1 MNIAIKPVLMLQSA
15 GKSQSLTDLSSIAIL
30 LREVQQERTIQSAA
44 KALNVSYRTL
54 WNQIKVAEKAIG
66 IPLLLRT
73 KGHGSKLSPA
83 AESFLNSVAE
93 MERRFDRVS
102 QDEVR
107 RLSAELSS
115 WMDPRPVRWVCCSS
129 SDPLMEQVIDG
140 FADIDYQTM
149 GSGPALERLL
159 SGDVDIAGF
168 HLPDQDSLVQVQAH
182 LKSAEM
188 MAYPV
193 MRRTQG
199 LIVAAG
205 NPLRIKK
212 LVDLARPEVRFIN
225 RQKGAGTRLL
235 LDTLMEKEGIRS
247 DRIRGYRHEEFT
259 HTAVATAIVA
269 GAADAALGLKYI
281 ATQFRLGFVPLEEET
296 FYLAM
301 STKVHASKP
310 IQKFI
315 QSVQALA
322 AKQVGYRATTT
333 RSRN

>member
-1 MNIAIKPVLMLQSA
+1 MNIAIKPVLMLESA
-15 GKSQSLTDLSSIAIL
+15 GKSHASTDLSSIATL
-30 LREVQQERTIQSAA
+30 LREVQRGKTIQSAA
-44 KALNVSYRTL
+44 EALDVSYRTL
-54 WNQIKVAEKAIG
+54 WNQLKVAEKALG
-66 IPLLLRT
+66 TPLLLST

-107 RLSAELSS
+107 RLSGELSS
-115 WMDPRPVRWVCCSS
+115 LINSRPVRWVFCSS
-129 SDPLMEQVIDG
+129 SDPLIERVIDG
-140 FADIDYQTM
+140 LTHIDYQTM
-149 GSGPALERLL
+149 GSGQALERLL
-159 SGDVDIAGF
+159 SGDADIAGF
-168 HLPDQDSLVQVQAH
+168 HLPDQDSLLQVQAH
-182 LKSAEM
+182 LKSAGM
-188 MAYPV
+188 LAYPL

-199 LIVAAG
+199 LMVSTG

-269 GAADAALGLKYI
+269 GTADAALGLKYI
-281 ATQFRLGFVPLEEET
+281 AAQFRLGFVPLEEET

-315 QSVQALA
+315 QSLQALA
-322 AKQVGYRATTT
+322 AKQVGYRVATA
-333 RSRN
+333 RSRK

>member
-1 MNIAIKPVLMLQSA
+1 MNIAIKPVLMLESS
-15 GKSQSLTDLSSIAIL
+15 GKTHSSTDLSSIAIL
-30 LREVQQERTIQSAA
+30 LREVQRGKTIQSAA
-44 KALNVSYRTL
+44 EALDVSYRTL
-54 WNQIKVAEKAIG
+54 WNQLKVAEKALG
-66 IPLLLRT
+66 TPLLLST

-107 RLSAELSS
+107 RLSGELSS
-115 WMDPRPVRWVCCSS
+115 LINPRPVRWVFCSS
-129 SDPLMEQVIDG
+129 SDPLIEQVIDG
-140 FADIDYQTM
+140 FAHIDYQTM
-149 GSGPALERLL
+149 GSGQALERLL
-159 SGDVDIAGF
+159 SGDADIAGF
-168 HLPDQDSLVQVQAH
+168 HLPDQESLAQVQTH
-182 LKSAEM
+182 LKSAGM
-188 MAYPV
+188 MAYPL

-199 LIVAAG
+199 LMVVTG

-235 LDTLMEKEGIRS
+235 LDTLIEKEGIRS

-259 HTAVATAIVA
+259 HTAVATAIMA
-269 GAADAALGLKYI
+269 GTADAALGLKYI
-281 ATQFRLGFVPLEEET
+281 AAQFRLGFVPLEEET

-315 QSVQALA
+315 QSLQALA
-322 AKQVGYRATTT
+322 AKQVGYRAATT
-333 RSRN
+333 RSRK

>member
-1 MNIAIKPVLMLQSA
+1 MNIAIKPVLMLESA
-15 GKSQSLTDLSSIAIL
+15 GKNHASTDLSSIATL
-30 LREVQQERTIQSAA
+30 LREVQRGKTIQSAA
-44 KALNVSYRTL
+44 EALDVSYRTL
-54 WNQIKVAEKAIG
+54 WNQLKVAEKALG
-66 IPLLLRT
+66 TPLLLST

-107 RLSAELSS
+107 RLSGELSS
-115 WMDPRPVRWVCCSS
+115 LINPRPVRWVFCSS
-129 SDPLMEQVIDG
+129 SDPLIEQVIDG
-140 FADIDYQTM
+140 LAHIDYQTM
-149 GSGPALERLL
+149 GSGQALERLL
-159 SGDVDIAGF
+159 SGDADIAGF
-168 HLPDQDSLVQVQAH
+168 HLPDQESLVQVQAH
-182 LKSAEM
+182 LKSAGM
-188 MAYPV
+188 LAYPL

-199 LIVAAG
+199 LMVSTG

-269 GAADAALGLKYI
+269 GTADAALGLKYI
-281 ATQFRLGFVPLEEET
+281 ASQFRLGFVPLEEET

-315 QSVQALA
+315 QSLQALA
-322 AKQVGYRATTT
+322 AKQVGYRTAAT
-333 RSRN
+333 RSRK

>member
-1 MNIAIKPVLMLQSA
+1 MNIAIKPVLMLESA
-15 GKSQSLTDLSSIAIL
+15 GKSHASTDLSSIAIL
-30 LREVQQERTIQSAA
+30 LREVQRGKTIQSAA
-44 KALNVSYRTL
+44 EALDVSYRTL
-54 WNQIKVAEKAIG
+54 WNQLKVAEKALG
-66 IPLLLRT
+66 TPLLLST

-107 RLSAELSS
+107 RLSGELSS
-115 WMDPRPVRWVCCSS
+115 LINPRPVRWVCCSS
-129 SDPLMEQVIDG
+129 SDPLIEQVIDG
-140 FADIDYQTM
+140 FAHIDYQTM
-149 GSGPALERLL
+149 GSGQALERLL
-159 SGDVDIAGF
+159 SGDADIAGF
-168 HLPDQDSLVQVQAH
+168 HLPDQDSLLQVQAH
-182 LKSAEM
+182 LKSAGM
-188 MAYPV
+188 MAYPL

-199 LIVAAG
+199 LMVATG

-212 LVDLARPEVRFIN
+212 LADLARPEVRFIN

-269 GAADAALGLKYI
+269 GTADAALGLKYI
-281 ATQFRLGFVPLEEET
+281 AAQFRLGFVPLEEET

-301 STKVHASKP
+301 STKVHTSMP
-310 IQKFI
+310 IHKFI
-315 QSVQALA
+315 QSLQALA
-322 AKQVGYRATTT
+322 AKQVGYRVATA
-333 RSRN
+333 RSRK

>member
-1 MNIAIKPVLMLQSA
+1 MNIAIKPVLMLESS
-15 GKSQSLTDLSSIAIL
+15 GKTHSSTDLSSIAIL
-30 LREVQQERTIQSAA
+30 LREVQRGKTIQSAA
-44 KALNVSYRTL
+44 EALDVSYRTL
-54 WNQIKVAEKAIG
+54 WNQLKVAEKALG
-66 IPLLLRT
+66 TPLLLST

-107 RLSAELSS
+107 RLSGELSS
-115 WMDPRPVRWVCCSS
+115 LINPRPVRWVFCSS
-129 SDPLMEQVIDG
+129 SDPLIEQVIDG
-140 FADIDYQTM
+140 FAHIDYQTM
-149 GSGPALERLL
+149 GSGQALERLL
-159 SGDVDIAGF
+159 SGDADIAGY

-182 LKSAEM
+182 LKSAGM

-199 LIVAAG
+199 LMVSTG

-269 GAADAALGLKYI
+269 GTADAALGLKYI
-281 ATQFRLGFVPLEEET
+281 AAQFRLGFVPFEEET

-301 STKVHASKP
+301 SPKTHASKP
-310 IQKFI
+310 IQKLI
-315 QSVQALA
+315 QSLHALA
-322 AKQVGYRATTT
+322 AKQVGYRAATAG
-333 RSRN
+333 SRK

>member
-1 MNIAIKPVLMLQSA
+1 MNIVIKPALTLESG
-15 GKSQSLTDLSSIAIL
+15 GKSRSSADLSAIAIL
-30 LREVQQERTIQSAA
+30 LREVQRGKTIQSAA
-44 KALNVSYRTL
+44 EALDVSYRTL
-54 WNQIKVAEKAIG
+54 WNQIKVAENALG
-66 IPLLLRT
+66 TPLLLST

-83 AESFLNSVAE
+83 AESFLNSVTQ

-107 RLSAELSS
+107 RLSGELSS
-115 WMDPRPVRWVCCSS
+115 WIDPRPVGWVCCSS
-129 SDPLMEQVIDG
+129 SDPLIEQAIDG
-140 FADIDYQTM
+140 LAHIDYQTM
-149 GSGPALERLL
+149 GSGQALERLL
-159 SGDVDIAGF
+159 GGDADIAGF
-168 HLPDQDSLVQVQAH
+168 HLPDQDSLLQVQAH
-182 LKSAEM
+182 LKKAGM

-199 LIVAAG
+199 LMVATG

-212 LVDLARPEVRFIN
+212 LADLARPEVRFIN

-235 LDTLMEKEGIRS
+235 LDTLMEKEGIGS

-269 GAADAALGLKYI
+269 GTADAALGLKYI
-281 ATQFRLGFVPLEEET
+281 AAQFRLGFVPLEEET

-301 STKVHASKP
+301 SPKTHASKP

-315 QSVQALA
+315 QSLQVLA
-322 AKQVGYRATTT
+322 SKQVGYRAATV
-333 RSRN
+333 RPRK

>member
-1 MNIAIKPVLMLQSA
+1 MNIAIKPVLMLESA
-15 GKSQSLTDLSSIAIL
+15 GKSHASTDLSSIATL
-30 LREVQQERTIQSAA
+30 LREVQRGKTIQSAA
-44 KALNVSYRTL
+44 EALDVSYRTL
-54 WNQIKVAEKAIG
+54 WNQLKLAEKALG
-66 IPLLLRT
+66 TPLLLST

-107 RLSAELSS
+107 RLSGELSS
-115 WMDPRPVRWVCCSS
+115 LINPRPVRWVFCSS
-129 SDPLMEQVIDG
+129 SDPLIEQVIDG
-140 FADIDYQTM
+140 LTHMDYQTM
-149 GSGPALERLL
+149 GSGQALEKLL
-159 SGDVDIAGF
+159 SGDADIAGF
-168 HLPDQDSLVQVQAH
+168 HLPDQESLVQVQTH
-182 LKSAEM
+182 LKSAGM
-188 MAYPV
+188 MAYPL
-193 MRRTQG
+193 MRRMQG
-199 LIVAAG
+199 LMVVTG

-235 LDTLMEKEGIRS
+235 LDTLIEKEGIRS

-269 GAADAALGLKYI
+269 GTADAALGLKYI
-281 ATQFRLGFVPLEEET
+281 AAQFRLGFVPLEEET

-322 AKQVGYRATTT
+322 AKQVGYRVATA
-333 RSRN
+333 RSRK

>member
-1 MNIAIKPVLMLQSA
+1 MNIAIKPVLMLESA
-15 GKSQSLTDLSSIAIL
+15 GKSHASTDLSSIAIL
-30 LREVQQERTIQSAA
+30 LREVQRGKTIQSAA
-44 KALNVSYRTL
+44 EALDVSYRTL
-54 WNQIKVAEKAIG
+54 WNQLKVAEKALG
-66 IPLLLRT
+66 TPLLLST

-107 RLSAELSS
+107 RLSGELSS

-129 SDPLMEQVIDG
+129 SDPLIEQVIDG
-140 FADIDYQTM
+140 FAHIDYQTM
-149 GSGPALERLL
+149 GSGQALERLL
-159 SGDVDIAGF
+159 SGDADIAGF
-168 HLPDQDSLVQVQAH
+168 HLPDQDSLLQVQAH
-182 LKSAEM
+182 LKSAGM

-199 LIVAAG
+199 LMVATG

-212 LVDLARPEVRFIN
+212 LADLARPEVRFIN

-235 LDTLMEKEGIRS
+235 LDTLIEKEGIRS

-269 GAADAALGLKYI
+269 GTADAALGLKYI
-281 ATQFRLGFVPLEEET
+281 AAQFRLGFVPLEEET

-333 RSRN
+333 RPRK

>member
-1 MNIAIKPVLMLQSA
+1 MNIAIKPVLMLESS
-15 GKSQSLTDLSSIAIL
+15 GKSHSSTDLSSIAIL
-30 LREVQQERTIQSAA
+30 LREVQRGKTIQSAA
-44 KALNVSYRTL
+44 EALDVSYRTL
-54 WNQIKVAEKAIG
+54 WNQLKVAEKALG
-66 IPLLLRT
+66 TPLLLST

-107 RLSAELSS
+107 RLSGELSS
-115 WMDPRPVRWVCCSS
+115 LINPRPVRWVFCSS
-129 SDPLMEQVIDG
+129 SDPLIEQVIDG
-140 FADIDYQTM
+140 FAHIDYQTM
-149 GSGPALERLL
+149 GSGQALERLL
-159 SGDVDIAGF
+159 SGDADIAGF

-182 LKSAEM
+182 LKSAGM

-199 LIVAAG
+199 LMVSTG

-235 LDTLMEKEGIRS
+235 LDTLLEKEGIRS

-269 GAADAALGLKYI
+269 GTADAALGLKYI
-281 ATQFRLGFVPLEEET
+281 AAQFRLGFVPLEEET

-301 STKVHASKP
+301 ATKVHASKP

-315 QSVQALA
+315 QSLQALA
-322 AKQVGYRATTT
+322 AKQVGYRAGTT
-333 RSRN
+333 RSRK

>member
-1 MNIAIKPVLMLQSA
+1 
-15 GKSQSLTDLSSIAIL
+15 
-30 LREVQQERTIQSAA
+30 
-44 KALNVSYRTL
+44 
-54 WNQIKVAEKAIG
+54 
-66 IPLLLRT
+66 
-73 KGHGSKLSPA
+73 
-83 AESFLNSVAE
+83 

-107 RLSAELSS
+107 RLSGELSS
-115 WMDPRPVRWVCCSS
+115 LINPRPVRWVFCSS
-129 SDPLMEQVIDG
+129 SDPLIEQAIDG
-140 FADIDYQTM
+140 LTHIDYQTM
-149 GSGPALERLL
+149 GSGQALERLL
-159 SGDVDIAGF
+159 SGDADIAGF

-182 LKSAEM
+182 LKSAGM
-188 MAYPV
+188 MAYPL

-199 LIVAAG
+199 LMVATG

-212 LVDLARPEVRFIN
+212 LADLARPEVRFIN

-269 GAADAALGLKYI
+269 GTADAALGLKYI
-281 ATQFRLGFVPLEEET
+281 AAQFRLGFVPLEEET

-333 RSRN
+333 RSRK

>member
-1 MNIAIKPVLMLQSA
+1 MNIAIKPVLMLESS
-15 GKSQSLTDLSSIAIL
+15 GKSHSSTDLSSIAIL
-30 LREVQQERTIQSAA
+30 LREVQRGKTIQSAA
-44 KALNVSYRTL
+44 EALDVSYRTL
-54 WNQIKVAEKAIG
+54 WNQLKVAEKALG
-66 IPLLLRT
+66 TPLLLST

-107 RLSAELSS
+107 RLSGELSS
-115 WMDPRPVRWVCCSS
+115 LINPRPVRWVFCSS
-129 SDPLMEQVIDG
+129 SDPLIEQVIDG
-140 FADIDYQTM
+140 FAHIDYQTM
-149 GSGPALERLL
+149 GSGQALERLL
-159 SGDVDIAGF
+159 SGDADIAGF
-168 HLPDQDSLVQVQAH
+168 HFPDQDSLVQVQAH
-182 LKSAEM
+182 LKSAGM

-199 LIVAAG
+199 LMVATG

-269 GAADAALGLKYI
+269 GTADAALGLKYI
-281 ATQFRLGFVPLEEET
+281 ASQFRLSFVPLEEET

-315 QSVQALA
+315 QSLQALA
-322 AKQVGYRATTT
+322 AKQVGYRAATT
-333 RSRN
+333 RSRK

>member
-1 MNIAIKPVLMLQSA
+1 MNIAIKPVLMLESS
-15 GKSQSLTDLSSIAIL
+15 GKSHSSTDLSSIAIL
-30 LREVQQERTIQSAA
+30 LREVQRGKTIQSAA
-44 KALNVSYRTL
+44 EALDVSYRTL
-54 WNQIKVAEKAIG
+54 WNQLKVAEKALG
-66 IPLLLRT
+66 TPLLLST

-93 MERRFDRVS
+93 MERRFDRFS
-102 QDEVR
+102 QDEVG
-107 RLSAELSS
+107 RLSGELSS
-115 WMDPRPVRWVCCSS
+115 LINPRPVRWIFSSS
-129 SDPLMEQVIDG
+129 SDPLIEQVIDG
-140 FADIDYQTM
+140 LAHIDYQTM
-149 GSGPALERLL
+149 GSGQALERLL
-159 SGDVDIAGF
+159 SGDADIAGF

-182 LKSAEM
+182 LKSAGM

-199 LIVAAG
+199 LMVATG
-205 NPLRIKK
+205 NPLRVKK
-212 LVDLARPEVRFIN
+212 LADLARPEVRFIN

-269 GAADAALGLKYI
+269 GTADTALGLKYI
-281 ATQFRLGFVPLEEET
+281 AAQFRLGFVPLEEET

-315 QSVQALA
+315 QSLQALA

-333 RSRN
+333 RSRK

>member
-1 MNIAIKPVLMLQSA
+1 MNIAIKPVLMLESA
-15 GKSQSLTDLSSIAIL
+15 GKSHASTDLSSIAIL
-30 LREVQQERTIQSAA
+30 LREVQRGKTIQSAA
-44 KALNVSYRTL
+44 EALDVSYRTL
-54 WNQIKVAEKAIG
+54 WNQLKVAEKALG
-66 IPLLLRT
+66 TPLLLST

-107 RLSAELSS
+107 RLSGELSS

-129 SDPLMEQVIDG
+129 SDPLIEHVIDG
-140 FADIDYQTM
+140 LTHIDYQTM
-149 GSGPALERLL
+149 GSGQALERLL
-159 SGDVDIAGF
+159 GGDADIAGF
-168 HLPDQDSLVQVQAH
+168 HLPDQDSLLQVQAH
-182 LKSAEM
+182 LKSAGM
-188 MAYPV
+188 MAYPL

-199 LIVAAG
+199 LMVSTG

-269 GAADAALGLKYI
+269 GTADAALGLKYI
-281 ATQFRLGFVPLEEET
+281 SAQFRLGFVPLEEET

-322 AKQVGYRATTT
+322 AKQVGYRAATT
-333 RSRN
+333 RSRK

>member
-1 MNIAIKPVLMLQSA
+1 MNIAIKPVLMLESS
-15 GKSQSLTDLSSIAIL
+15 GKSHSSTDLSSIANL
-30 LREVQQERTIQSAA
+30 LREVQRGKTIQSAA
-44 KALNVSYRTL
+44 EALDVSYRTL
-54 WNQIKVAEKAIG
+54 WNQLKVAEKALG
-66 IPLLLRT
+66 TPLLLST

-107 RLSAELSS
+107 RLSSELSS
-115 WMDPRPVRWVCCSS
+115 LINPRPVRWVFCSS
-129 SDPLMEQVIDG
+129 SDPLIEQVIDG
-140 FADIDYQTM
+140 FAHIDYQTM
-149 GSGPALERLL
+149 GSGQALERLL
-159 SGDVDIAGF
+159 SGDADIAGF
-168 HLPDQDSLVQVQAH
+168 HLPDQDSLLQVQTH
-182 LKSAEM
+182 LKSAGM

-199 LIVAAG
+199 LMVATG

-212 LVDLARPEVRFIN
+212 LADLARPEVRFIN

-269 GAADAALGLKYI
+269 GTADAALGLKHI
-281 ATQFRLGFVPLEEET
+281 AAQFRLGFVPLEEET

-315 QSVQALA
+315 QSLQALA

-333 RSRN
+333 RSRK

>member
-1 MNIAIKPVLMLQSA
+1 MNIAIKPVLMLESS
-15 GKSQSLTDLSSIAIL
+15 GKSHASTDLSSIATL
-30 LREVQQERTIQSAA
+30 LREVQRGKTIQSAA
-44 KALNVSYRTL
+44 EALDVSYRTL
-54 WNQIKVAEKAIG
+54 WNQIKVAEKALG
-66 IPLLLRT
+66 TPLLLST

-93 MERRFDRVS
+93 MERRFERVS

-107 RLSAELSS
+107 RLSGELSS
-115 WMDPRPVRWVCCSS
+115 LINPRPVRWVCCSS
-129 SDPLMEQVIDG
+129 SDPLIEQAIDG
-140 FADIDYQTM
+140 LTHIDYQTM
-149 GSGPALERLL
+149 GSGQALERLL
-159 SGDVDIAGF
+159 SGDADIAGF
-168 HLPDQDSLVQVQAH
+168 HLPDQDSLLQVQAH
-182 LKSAEM
+182 LKGAGM
-188 MAYPV
+188 MAYPL

-199 LIVAAG
+199 LMVATG

-212 LVDLARPEVRFIN
+212 LVDLARPELRFIN

-235 LDTLMEKEGIRS
+235 LDTLIEKEGIRS

-269 GAADAALGLKYI
+269 GTADAALGLKYI
-281 ATQFRLGFVPLEEET
+281 AAQFRLGFVPLEEET

-301 STKVHASKP
+301 SPKTHASKP

-322 AKQVGYRATTT
+322 AKQVGYRVATT
-333 RSRN
+333 RSRK

>member
-1 MNIAIKPVLMLQSA
+1 MNIAIKPVLMLESA
-15 GKSQSLTDLSSIAIL
+15 GKSHASTDLSSIAVL
-30 LREVQQERTIQSAA
+30 LREVQRGKTIQSAA
-44 KALNVSYRTL
+44 EALDVSYRTL
-54 WNQIKVAEKAIG
+54 WNQLKVAEKALG
-66 IPLLLRT
+66 TPLLLST

-83 AESFLNSVAE
+83 AESFLNSVAA

-107 RLSAELSS
+107 RLSGELSS
-115 WMDPRPVRWVCCSS
+115 LINPRPVRWVFCSS
-129 SDPLMEQVIDG
+129 SDPLIEQVIDG
-140 FADIDYQTM
+140 LAHIDYQTM
-149 GSGPALERLL
+149 GSGQALERLL
-159 SGDVDIAGF
+159 SGDADIAGF
-168 HLPDQDSLVQVQAH
+168 HLPDQDSLLQVQAH
-182 LKSAEM
+182 LKSAGM
-188 MAYPV
+188 LAYPL

-199 LIVAAG
+199 LMVSTG

-269 GAADAALGLKYI
+269 GTADAALGIKYI
-281 ATQFRLGFVPLEEET
+281 AAQFRLGFVPLEEET

-315 QSVQALA
+315 QSLQALA
-322 AKQVGYRATTT
+322 AKQVGYRVATA
-333 RSRN
+333 RSRK

>member
-1 MNIAIKPVLMLQSA
+1 MNIAIKPVLMLESA
-15 GKSQSLTDLSSIAIL
+15 GKSHASTDLSSIANL
-30 LREVQQERTIQSAA
+30 LREVQRGKTIQSAA
-44 KALNVSYRTL
+44 EALDVSYRTL
-54 WNQIKVAEKAIG
+54 WNQLKVAEKALG
-66 IPLLLRT
+66 TPLLLST

-107 RLSAELSS
+107 RLSGELSS
-115 WMDPRPVRWVCCSS
+115 LINPRPMRWVFCSS
-129 SDPLMEQVIDG
+129 SDPLIEQVIDG
-140 FADIDYQTM
+140 SAHIDYQTM
-149 GSGPALERLL
+149 GSGQALERLL
-159 SGDVDIAGF
+159 SGDADIAGF
-168 HLPDQDSLVQVQAH
+168 HLPDQDSLLQVQAH
-182 LKSAEM
+182 LKSAGM
-188 MAYPV
+188 TAYPL

-199 LIVAAG
+199 LMVVTG

-269 GAADAALGLKYI
+269 GTADAALGLKYI
-281 ATQFRLGFVPLEEET
+281 AAQFRLGFVPLEEET

-315 QSVQALA
+315 QSLQALA
-322 AKQVGYRATTT
+322 AKQVGYRTMTT
-333 RSRN
+333 RSRK

>member
-1 MNIAIKPVLMLQSA
+1 MNIAIKPVLMLESS
-15 GKSQSLTDLSSIAIL
+15 GKSHSSTDLSSIAIL
-30 LREVQQERTIQSAA
+30 LREVQRGKTIQSAA
-44 KALNVSYRTL
+44 EALDVSYRTL
-54 WNQIKVAEKAIG
+54 WNQIKVAEKALG
-66 IPLLLRT
+66 TPLLLST

-107 RLSAELSS
+107 RLSGELSS
-115 WMDPRPVRWVCCSS
+115 LINPRPVRWVFCSS
-129 SDPLMEQVIDG
+129 SDPLIEQVIDG
-140 FADIDYQTM
+140 FAHIDYQTM
-149 GSGPALERLL
+149 GSGQALERLL
-159 SGDVDIAGF
+159 SGDADIAGF
-168 HLPDQDSLVQVQAH
+168 HLPDQDSLLQVQAH
-182 LKSAEM
+182 LKSAGM
-188 MAYPV
+188 LAYPL

-199 LIVAAG
+199 LMVSTG
-205 NPLRIKK
+205 NPLRIRK

-269 GAADAALGLKYI
+269 GTADAALGLKYI
-281 ATQFRLGFVPLEEET
+281 AAQFRLGFVPLEEET

-315 QSVQALA
+315 QSLQALA
-322 AKQVGYRATTT
+322 AKQVGYRAATS
-333 RSRN
+333 RSRK

>member
-1 MNIAIKPVLMLQSA
+1 MNIAIKPVLMLESS
-15 GKSQSLTDLSSIAIL
+15 GKSHSSTDLSSIATL
-30 LREVQQERTIQSAA
+30 LREVQRGKTIQSAA
-44 KALNVSYRTL
+44 EALDVSYRTL
-54 WNQIKVAEKAIG
+54 WNQIKVAEKALG
-66 IPLLLRT
+66 TPLLLST

-107 RLSAELSS
+107 RLSGELSS
-115 WMDPRPVRWVCCSS
+115 LINPRPMRWVFCSS
-129 SDPLMEQVIDG
+129 SDPLIEQVIDG
-140 FADIDYQTM
+140 SAHIDYQTM
-149 GSGPALERLL
+149 GSGQALERLL
-159 SGDVDIAGF
+159 SGDADIAGF
-168 HLPDQDSLVQVQAH
+168 HLPDQDSLLQVQAH
-182 LKSAEM
+182 LKSAGM
-188 MAYPV
+188 LAYPL

-199 LIVAAG
+199 LMVSTG

-235 LDTLMEKEGIRS
+235 LDTLMEKEGIGS

-269 GAADAALGLKYI
+269 GTADAALGLKYI
-281 ATQFRLGFVPLEEET
+281 AAQFRLGFVPLEEET

-301 STKVHASKP
+301 SPKTHASKP
-310 IQKFI
+310 IHKFI
-315 QSVQALA
+315 QSLQAWA
-322 AKQVGYRATTT
+322 AKQVGYRAATA
-333 RSRN
+333 RSRK

>member
-1 MNIAIKPVLMLQSA
+1 MNIAIKPVLMLESA
-15 GKSQSLTDLSSIAIL
+15 GKSHASTDLSSIAIL
-30 LREVQQERTIQSAA
+30 LREVQRGKTIQSAA
-44 KALNVSYRTL
+44 EALNVSYRTL
-54 WNQIKVAEKAIG
+54 WNQLKVAEKALG
-66 IPLLLRT
+66 TALLLST

-102 QDEVR
+102 QEEVR
-107 RLSAELSS
+107 RLSGELSS
-115 WMDPRPVRWVCCSS
+115 WMDPQPVRWVFCSS
-129 SDPLMEQVIDG
+129 SDPLIEQVIDG
-140 FADIDYQTM
+140 FAHIDYQTM
-149 GSGPALERLL
+149 GSGQALERLL
-159 SGDVDIAGF
+159 SGDADIAGF
-168 HLPDQDSLVQVQAH
+168 HLPDQDSLLQVQAH
-182 LKSAEM
+182 LKSAGM
-188 MAYPV
+188 TAYPL

-199 LIVAAG
+199 LMVSAG

-269 GAADAALGLKYI
+269 GTANAALGLKYI
-281 ATQFRLGFVPLEEET
+281 AAQFRLGFVPLEEET

-322 AKQVGYRATTT
+322 AKQVGYRVATA
-333 RSRN
+333 RSRK

>member
-1 MNIAIKPVLMLQSA
+1 MNIAIKPVLMLESA
-15 GKSQSLTDLSSIAIL
+15 GKSHASTDLSSIAIL
-30 LREVQQERTIQSAA
+30 LREVQRGKTIQSAA
-44 KALNVSYRTL
+44 EALDVSYRTL
-54 WNQIKVAEKAIG
+54 WNQLKVAEKALG
-66 IPLLLRT
+66 TPLLLST

-107 RLSAELSS
+107 RLSGELSS

-129 SDPLMEQVIDG
+129 SDPLIEQVIDG
-140 FADIDYQTM
+140 FAYIDYQTM
-149 GSGPALERLL
+149 GSGQALERLL
-159 SGDVDIAGF
+159 SGDADIAGF

-182 LKSAEM
+182 LKSAGM

-199 LIVAAG
+199 LMVATG
-205 NPLRIKK
+205 NPLHIKK
-212 LVDLARPEVRFIN
+212 LADLARPEVRFIN

-269 GAADAALGLKYI
+269 GTADAALGLKYI
-281 ATQFRLGFVPLEEET
+281 AAQFRLGFVPLEEET

-301 STKVHASKP
+301 STKAHASKP

-322 AKQVGYRATTT
+322 AKQVGYRAATT
-333 RSRN
+333 RPRK

>member
-1 MNIAIKPVLMLQSA
+1 MNIAIKPVLMLESS
-15 GKSQSLTDLSSIAIL
+15 GKSHSSTDLSSIATL
-30 LREVQQERTIQSAA
+30 LREVQRGKTIQSAA
-44 KALNVSYRTL
+44 EALDVSYRTL
-54 WNQIKVAEKAIG
+54 WNQIKVAEKALG
-66 IPLLLRT
+66 TPLLLST
-73 KGHGSKLSPA
+73 KGHGSRLSPA

-107 RLSAELSS
+107 RLSGELSS

-129 SDPLMEQVIDG
+129 SDPLIEQVIDG
-140 FADIDYQTM
+140 LTHIDYQTM
-149 GSGPALERLL
+149 GSGQALERLL
-159 SGDVDIAGF
+159 SGDADIAGF
-168 HLPDQDSLVQVQAH
+168 HLPDQDSFLQVQTH
-182 LKSAEM
+182 LKKAGM
-188 MAYPV
+188 VAYPV

-199 LIVAAG
+199 LMVATG

-235 LDTLMEKEGIRS
+235 LDTLMEKEGIGS

-269 GAADAALGLKYI
+269 GTADAALGLKYI
-281 ATQFRLGFVPLEEET
+281 AAQFRLGFVPLEEET

-301 STKVHASKP
+301 SPKTHASKP

-315 QSVQALA
+315 QSLQVLA
-322 AKQVGYRATTT
+322 AKQVGYQAATA
-333 RSRN
+333 RPRK

>member
-1 MNIAIKPVLMLQSA
+1 MNIAIKPVLMLESG
-15 GKSQSLTDLSSIAIL
+15 GKSQSSTDLSSIAIL
-30 LREVQQERTIQSAA
+30 LREVQRGKTIQSAA
-44 KALNVSYRTL
+44 EALDVSYRTL
-54 WNQIKVAEKAIG
+54 WNQIKVAEKALG
-66 IPLLLRT
+66 APLLLST
-73 KGHGSKLSPA
+73 KGHGSTLSPV

-107 RLSAELSS
+107 RLSSELSS
-115 WMDPRPVRWVCCSS
+115 WIDPRPVRWVCCSS
-129 SDPLMEQVIDG
+129 SDPLIERVIDG
-140 FADIDYQTM
+140 LAHIDYQTM
-149 GSGPALERLL
+149 GSGQALERLL
-159 SGDVDIAGF
+159 GGDADIAGF
-168 HLPDQDSLVQVQAH
+168 HLPDQDSLLQVQTH
-182 LKSAEM
+182 LKNAGM

-199 LIVAAG
+199 LMVATS

-212 LVDLARPEVRFIN
+212 LADLARPEVRFIN

-235 LDTLMEKEGIRS
+235 LDTLMEKEGIGS

-269 GAADAALGLKYI
+269 GTADAALGLKYI
-281 ATQFRLGFVPLEEET
+281 AAQFRLGFVPLEEET

-301 STKVHASKP
+301 SPKTHASKP

-315 QSVQALA
+315 QSLQALA
-322 AKQVGYRATTT
+322 AKQVGYRAATT
-333 RSRN
+333 RPRK

>member
-1 MNIAIKPVLMLQSA
+1 MNIAIKPVLMLESA
-15 GKSQSLTDLSSIAIL
+15 GKSHASTDLSSIATL
-30 LREVQQERTIQSAA
+30 LREVQRGKTIQSAA
-44 KALNVSYRTL
+44 EALDVSYRTL
-54 WNQIKVAEKAIG
+54 WNQLKVAEKALG
-66 IPLLLRT
+66 TPLLLST

-107 RLSAELSS
+107 RLSGELSS
-115 WMDPRPVRWVCCSS
+115 LINPRPVRWVFCSS
-129 SDPLMEQVIDG
+129 SDPLIEQVIDG
-140 FADIDYQTM
+140 LAHIDYQTM
-149 GSGPALERLL
+149 GSGQALERLL
-159 SGDVDIAGF
+159 SGDADIAGF
-168 HLPDQDSLVQVQAH
+168 HLPDQESLVQVQAH
-182 LKSAEM
+182 LKSAGM
-188 MAYPV
+188 LAYPL

-199 LIVAAG
+199 LMVSTG

-269 GAADAALGLKYI
+269 GTADAALGLKYI
-281 ATQFRLGFVPLEEET
+281 AAQFRLGFVPLEEET

-333 RSRN
+333 RSRK

>member
-1 MNIAIKPVLMLQSA
+1 MNIVIKPALTLESG
-15 GKSQSLTDLSSIAIL
+15 GKSRSSADLSAIAIL
-30 LREVQQERTIQSAA
+30 LREVQRGKTIQSAA
-44 KALNVSYRTL
+44 EALDVSYRTL
-54 WNQIKVAEKAIG
+54 WNQIKVAENALG
-66 IPLLLRT
+66 TPLLLST

-83 AESFLNSVAE
+83 AESFLNSVTQ

-107 RLSAELSS
+107 RLSGELSS
-115 WMDPRPVRWVCCSS
+115 WIDPRPAGWVCCSS
-129 SDPLMEQVIDG
+129 SDPLIEQVIDG
-140 FADIDYQTM
+140 LTHIDYQTM
-149 GSGPALERLL
+149 GSGQALERLL
-159 SGDVDIAGF
+159 GGDADIAGF
-168 HLPDQDSLVQVQAH
+168 HLPDQDSLLQVQTH
-182 LKSAEM
+182 LKKAGM
-188 MAYPV
+188 LAYPV

-199 LIVAAG
+199 LMVAAG

-212 LVDLARPEVRFIN
+212 LADLARPEVRFIN

-235 LDTLMEKEGIRS
+235 LDTLMEKEGIGS

-281 ATQFRLGFVPLEEET
+281 AAQFRLGFVPLEEET

-301 STKVHASKP
+301 SPKTHASKP

-315 QSVQALA
+315 QSLQALA
-322 AKQVGYRATTT
+322 TKQVGYRAATA
-333 RSRN
+333 RPRK

>member
-1 MNIAIKPVLMLQSA
+1 MNIAIKPVLMLESS
-15 GKSQSLTDLSSIAIL
+15 GKSHSSTDLSSIAIL
-30 LREVQQERTIQSAA
+30 LREVQRGKTIQSAA
-44 KALNVSYRTL
+44 EALDVSYRTL
-54 WNQIKVAEKAIG
+54 WNQLKVAEKALG
-66 IPLLLRT
+66 TPLLLST

-107 RLSAELSS
+107 RLSGELSS
-115 WMDPRPVRWVCCSS
+115 LINPRPVRWVFCSS
-129 SDPLMEQVIDG
+129 SDPLIEQVIDG
-140 FADIDYQTM
+140 FAHIDYQTM
-149 GSGPALERLL
+149 GSGQALERLL
-159 SGDVDIAGF
+159 SGDADIAGF

-182 LKSAEM
+182 LKSAGM
-188 MAYPV
+188 IAYPV

-199 LIVAAG
+199 LMVATG
-205 NPLRIKK
+205 NPLRVKK

-247 DRIRGYRHEEFT
+247 DWIRGYRHEEFT
-259 HTAVATAIVA
+259 HTAVATAIMA
-269 GAADAALGLKYI
+269 GTADAALGLKYI
-281 ATQFRLGFVPLEEET
+281 AAQFRLGFVPLEEET

-315 QSVQALA
+315 QSLQALA
-322 AKQVGYRATTT
+322 AKQVGYRAATT
-333 RSRN
+333 RSRK

>member
-1 MNIAIKPVLMLQSA
+1 MNIAIKPVLMLESS
-15 GKSQSLTDLSSIAIL
+15 GKSHSSTDLSSIAIL
-30 LREVQQERTIQSAA
+30 LREVQRGKTIQSAA
-44 KALNVSYRTL
+44 EALDVSYRTL
-54 WNQIKVAEKAIG
+54 WNQLKVAEKALG
-66 IPLLLRT
+66 TPLLLST

-107 RLSAELSS
+107 RLSGELSS
-115 WMDPRPVRWVCCSS
+115 LINPRPVRWVFCSS
-129 SDPLMEQVIDG
+129 SDPLIEQVIDG
-140 FADIDYQTM
+140 FAHIDYQTM
-149 GSGPALERLL
+149 GSGQALERLL
-159 SGDVDIAGF
+159 SGDADIAGF

-182 LKSAEM
+182 LKSAGM

-199 LIVAAG
+199 LMVSTG

-247 DRIRGYRHEEFT
+247 DWIRGYRHEEFT
-259 HTAVATAIVA
+259 HTAVATAIMA
-269 GAADAALGLKYI
+269 GTADAALGLKYI
-281 ATQFRLGFVPLEEET
+281 AAQFRLGFVPLEEET

-315 QSVQALA
+315 QSLQALA
-322 AKQVGYRATTT
+322 AKQVGYRAATT
-333 RSRN
+333 RSRK

>member
-1 MNIAIKPVLMLQSA
+1 MNIAIRPVLMLESA
-15 GKSQSLTDLSSIAIL
+15 GKSHASTDLSSIAVL
-30 LREVQQERTIQSAA
+30 LREVQRGKTIQSAA
-44 KALNVSYRTL
+44 EALDVSYRTL
-54 WNQIKVAEKAIG
+54 WNQLKVAEKALG
-66 IPLLLRT
+66 TPLLLST

-83 AESFLNSVAE
+83 AESFLNSIAE
-93 MERRFDRVS
+93 MERRFERVS
-102 QDEVR
+102 QEEVR
-107 RLSAELSS
+107 RLSGELSS

-129 SDPLMEQVIDG
+129 SDPLIEQVIDG
-140 FADIDYQTM
+140 FTHIDYQTM
-149 GSGPALERLL
+149 GSGQALERLL
-159 SGDVDIAGF
+159 SGDADIAGF
-168 HLPDQDSLVQVQAH
+168 HLPDQDSLLQVQAH
-182 LKSAEM
+182 LKSAGM
-188 MAYPV
+188 MAYPL

-199 LIVAAG
+199 LMVSTG

-269 GAADAALGLKYI
+269 GTADAALGLKYI
-281 ATQFRLGFVPLEEET
+281 AAQFRLGFVPLEEET

-315 QSVQALA
+315 QSLQALA
-322 AKQVGYRATTT
+322 AKQVGYRAATT
-333 RSRN
+333 RTRK

>member
-1 MNIAIKPVLMLQSA
+1 MNIAIKPVLMLGSG
-15 GKSQSLTDLSSIAIL
+15 GKSHASTDLSSIAIL
-30 LREVQQERTIQSAA
+30 LREVQRGKTIQSAA
-44 KALNVSYRTL
+44 EALDVSYRTL
-54 WNQIKVAEKAIG
+54 WNQLKEAEKALG
-66 IPLLLRT
+66 TSLLLST

-83 AESFLNSVAE
+83 AESFLNAVAE

-107 RLSAELSS
+107 RLSGELSS
-115 WMDPRPVRWVCCSS
+115 LINPRAVRWVCCSS
-129 SDPLMEQVIDG
+129 SDPLIEQVIDG
-140 FADIDYQTM
+140 FAPIDYQTM
-149 GSGPALERLL
+149 GSGQALERLL
-159 SGDVDIAGF
+159 SGDADIAGF
-168 HLPDQDSLVQVQAH
+168 HLPDQDSLAQVQTH
-182 LKSAEM
+182 LKSAGM
-188 MAYPV
+188 MVYPV

-199 LIVAAG
+199 LMVATG

-212 LVDLARPEVRFIN
+212 LADLARPEVRFIN

-235 LDTLMEKEGIRS
+235 LDTLIEKEGIRS

-269 GAADAALGLKYI
+269 GTADAALGLKYI
-281 ATQFRLGFVPLEEET
+281 AAQFRLGFVPLEEET

-315 QSVQALA
+315 QSVRAVA
-322 AKQVGYRATTT
+322 AKQVGYRATTP
-333 RSRN
+333 RPRK

>member
-1 MNIAIKPVLMLQSA
+1 MNIAIKPVLMLESG
-15 GKSQSLTDLSSIAIL
+15 GKSQSSTDLSSIAIL
-30 LREVQQERTIQSAA
+30 LREVQRGKTIQSAA
-44 KALNVSYRTL
+44 EALDVSYRTL
-54 WNQIKVAEKAIG
+54 WNQLKLAEKALG
-66 IPLLLRT
+66 TPLLLST

-107 RLSAELSS
+107 RLSGELSS
-115 WMDPRPVRWVCCSS
+115 LINPRPVRWVCCSS
-129 SDPLMEQVIDG
+129 SDPLIERVIDG
-140 FADIDYQTM
+140 LVHIDYQTM
-149 GSGPALERLL
+149 GSGQALERLL
-159 SGDVDIAGF
+159 SGDADIAGF
-168 HLPDQDSLVQVQAH
+168 HLPDQDSLLQVQTH
-182 LKSAEM
+182 LKNAGM

-199 LIVAAG
+199 LMVATG

-235 LDTLMEKEGIRS
+235 FDTLMEKEGIGS

-259 HTAVATAIVA
+259 HTAVVTAILA
-269 GAADAALGLKYI
+269 GTADAALGLEYI
-281 ATQFRLGFVPLEEET
+281 ASQFRLGFVPLEEET

-301 STKVHASKP
+301 SPKTHASKP

-322 AKQVGYRATTT
+322 AKQVGYRAATT
-333 RSRN
+333 RSRK